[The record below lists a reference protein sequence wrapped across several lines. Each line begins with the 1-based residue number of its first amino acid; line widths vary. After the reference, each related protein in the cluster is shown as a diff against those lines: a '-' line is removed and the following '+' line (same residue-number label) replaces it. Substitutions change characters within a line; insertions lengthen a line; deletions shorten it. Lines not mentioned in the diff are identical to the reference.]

1 MSFPMCVGVFG
12 GSAGWGDNAGM
23 CEVWVNSKII
33 TYKVGLGRAIH
44 IRWRVGLDIPWLVLW
59 ALAPLL
65 LIIRGNL

>member
-1 MSFPMCVGVFG
+1 M
-12 GSAGWGDNAGM
+12 GDNAGM